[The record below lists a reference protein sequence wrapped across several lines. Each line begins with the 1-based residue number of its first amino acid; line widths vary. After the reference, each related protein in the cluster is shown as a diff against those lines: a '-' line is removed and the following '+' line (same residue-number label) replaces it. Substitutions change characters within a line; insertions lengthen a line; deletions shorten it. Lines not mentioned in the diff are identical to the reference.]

1 MSIDER
7 DLLQLQRALHL
18 AETAIGR
25 SDPNPRVGCVL
36 HDAQDRLVGEG
47 ATLPAGDAHAEV
59 VALRQA
65 ASTGAD
71 LRGGTAWV
79 TLEPCSHHGRTP
91 PCCDAL
97 IAARLARVVVAT
109 IDPNPQVGG
118 SGVRRL
124 REAGLIVDIADG
136 LPLARQARELNIG
149 FFSRMMRGRP
159 WVRMKLAASL
169 DGKTALP
176 DGQSQWI
183 TSEEARTDGH
193 AWRRRA
199 GALLTGAGTVLAD
212 NPRLDVR
219 LVPSERQPLR
229 VVVDARLQCP
239 SQSRIFAPPG
249 QVLVY
254 CAAGATA
261 TDAASPDVEHINLPD
276 TRGKVHLPGMLDDL
290 ARRGINELHI
300 EAGEKLNASFL
311 REHLVDELLIYLAPT
326 VLGAGLDMFAGPTLA
341 RLADAPRL
349 VFSVATRVG
358 GDLRIRAR
366 FAGRDAFL
374 A

>member
-1 MSIDER
+1 MAIDER
-7 DLLQLQRALHL
+7 DLRQLRRALDL

-36 HDAQDRLVGEG
+36 HDGRDTLVGEG
-47 ATLPAGDAHAEV
+47 ATLRAGDAHAEV
-59 VALRQA
+59 VAVREA
-65 ASTGAD
+65 AAAGAD

-97 IAARLARVVVAT
+97 IAASLSRVVVAT
-109 IDPNPQVGG
+109 IDPNPQIAGAG
-118 SGVRRL
+118 IRRM
-124 REAGLIVDIADG
+124 REAGIAVDVADG
-136 LPLARQARELNIG
+136 PIARQARELNIG
-149 FFSRMMRGRP
+149 FISRMVRGRP

-176 DGQSQWI
+176 NGQSQWI
-183 TSEEARTDGH
+183 TSEASRIDGH
-193 AWRRRA
+193 GWRRRA

-212 NPRLDVR
+212 DPRLDVR
-219 LVPSERQPLR
+219 LVATERQPLR

-239 SQSRIFAPPG
+239 PQSRIFAPPG
-249 QVLVY
+249 PVLVY
-254 CAAGATA
+254 CALDIGATDTA
-261 TDAASPDVEHINLPD
+261 TADVERMSLPD
-276 TRGKVHLPGMLDDL
+276 ADGKVHLRGMLDDL
-290 ARRGINELHI
+290 ASRGINELHV

-311 REHLVDELLIYLAPT
+311 RERLVDELLVYLAPT
-326 VLGAGLDMFAGPTLA
+326 VLGAGLDMFAGPTLV

-349 VFSVATRVG
+349 VFAEATTVG